1 MIWNN
6 RMLMAAIIAWAI
18 AQVLKI
24 IIELIRGKKF
34 DFTRFVGSGGMP
46 SSHTSFT
53 VALCL
58 SIGRHSGWES
68 AIFALAACFA
78 IVTMYDAANVRRE
91 AGQHAEILNYMMDH
105 WKNAPKLFEN
115 DLKEL
120 LGHTYPE
127 VLGGIAVGVVV
138 GLLV

>member
-1 MIWNN
+1 
-6 RMLMAAIIAWAI
+6 MLMAAIIAWAI

-24 IIELIRGKKF
+24 IIELIRGEKF
-34 DFTRFVGSGGMP
+34 DLTRFVGSGGMP

-58 SIGRHSGWES
+58 SIGRHTGWDS
-68 AIFALAACFA
+68 AVFALAACFA

-105 WKNAPKLFEN
+105 WKNAPQLFEN

-127 VLGGIAVGVVV
+127 VLGGIIVGVGV

>member
-1 MIWNN
+1 LIWNN